1 MRILREIIGLIGELL
16 ITLGVVALA
25 YVVWQLW
32 WTDVVSEA
40 EAQKAVVT
48 LQQEFQGT
56 TPEGASPEQVGLGD
70 AFAIVRIP
78 RFGADYARPLY
89 EGTDR
94 ETLKRGIGHYRES
107 AEPGQIGNFAMAGH
121 RTTYGKP
128 FSLIHELQAGDTII
142 IETADG
148 YYVYEKTESLIVYP
162 HQAEV
167 VLPVPSR
174 PGVAPTQAI
183 VTLTSCHPQFS
194 SRERWITHGALVGF
208 FPLADGLPHQ
218 YLEVS

>member
-1 MRILREIIGLIGELL
+1 MRIVRGIIGLIGELL
-16 ITLGVVALA
+16 ITLGAVTLA

-32 WTDVVSEA
+32 WTDVVSETDA
-40 EAQKAVVT
+40 RQAVVS
-48 LQQEFQGT
+48 LQAEFQ
-56 TPEGASPEQVGLGD
+56 EKAPEQVELGD

-78 RFGADYARPLY
+78 RFGTDYARPLY

-94 ETLKRGIGHYRES
+94 ETLKRGIGHYPES
-107 AEPGQIGNFAMAGH
+107 AKPGDIGNFAMAGH

-128 FSLIHELQAGDTII
+128 FSLIHEFRPGDAII
-142 IETADG
+142 IETGEG
-148 YYVYEKTESLIVYP
+148 YYVYEKTEDLIVYP
-162 HQAEV
+162 HQVEV

-174 PGVAPTQAI
+174 PGVAPKQAV

-194 SRERWITHGALVGF
+194 SRQRWVTHGVFVGF
-208 FPLADGLPHQ
+208 YTLADGIPQQ